1 MHRARTR
8 ERMEECLRKSCPCL
22 RTLWDRMF
30 KTEKKTDGLERK
42 VSNSDP
48 DREQRYN
55 PSPSAHKL
63 PKPGE
68 PEDSEVYVALW
79 AFEARDHT
87 ELSFVAGDRFRIR
100 QRTGDWWTADRLDK
114 SGDVIGTGVV
124 PYNYLERADSATV
137 QP

>member
-48 DREQRYN
+48 DRGQRYN
-55 PSPSAHKL
+55 TSPSAHKL

-68 PEDSEVYVALW
+68 PEHSEVYVALW

-100 QRTGDWWTADRLDK
+100 QRTGDWWTADRLDE